1 MSFRTSS
8 SFALLAAALTAG
20 IASEA
25 AAQAIPRGGKEPAP
39 CVCDTVR
46 VTRVDTVT
54 VWRRDTLR
62 ITQVDTVR
70 PAPMALPVIPVALGG
85 GPYVGLGGGVNFP
98 RGDFGN
104 YEMGWNV
111 TGMVGNDFRSNPFG
125 WRLDAAYDQ
134 FSERSN
140 TAGAAADPTMLTVNG
155 DIKFR
160 VPFGVTRRSHVYALG
175 GVTYGRYKDVIIG
188 EQTDANLQTVAALQA
203 AGLNTTSLGR
213 STDEWGWN
221 AGAGVS
227 FGLGAR
233 TNLFVESRLIN
244 LEGNFIPVVAGLTWT
259 LGG

>member
-1 MSFRTSS
+1 MRFRTSS
-8 SFALLAAALTAG
+8 TFALMTAALALGAAAEAG
-20 IASEA
+20 
-25 AAQAIPRGGKEPAP
+25 AQAIPRGGKEPVP
-39 CVCDTVR
+39 CACDTVR

-54 VWRRDTLR
+54 LYRRDTIR
-62 ITQVDTVR
+62 VTQYDTVR
-70 PAPMALPVIPVALGG
+70 VQPLPLPLPVVSLAG
-85 GPYVGLGGGVNFP
+85 GPYVGLGGGVQFP

-160 VPFGVTRRSHVYALG
+160 VPFGVSRRSHVYALG
-175 GVTYGRYKDVIIG
+175 GVTYGRYKDIIIG
-188 EQTDANLQTVAALQA
+188 ERTDADLQTVVALQG

-227 FGLGAR
+227 FGIGER

-244 LEGNFIPVVAGLTWT
+244 LEGNFIPVIAGLTWT